1 MKGEVFFSD
10 ENHMINV
17 ATFYGKLFDHNE
29 VEKLEDN
36 IFNRETVFLLSQY
49 LVGNAKDAFSSI
61 GEKSFSE
68 QQEVL
73 KTWCLLIKCPDE
85 LSTLCIAIFNY
96 YF

>member
-17 ATFYGKLFDHNE
+17 ATLYGKLFDHDE
-29 VEKLEDN
+29 VEGLEDN
-36 IFNRETVFLLSQY
+36 TFNRETVFLLSQY

-61 GEKSFSE
+61 RGKRFNE
-68 QQEVL
+68 QHEIF

-85 LSTLCIAIFNY
+85 LSALSIAIFNY